1 VKLRH
6 AIFEPQGPG
15 PHPTILALHG
25 WGANAL
31 DLLALAPYLCG
42 GRLLVVCPQGTIEV
56 PIGPD
61 AIGYGWFPLR
71 LGGPP
76 DIPALLS
83 ARESVEDFLDESMKR
98 YPIDLKKLVALG
110 FSQGGA
116 LAYALGLNRPQRF
129 AAVAAIS
136 TWLPDELVDRGLLS
150 SAKNKPAILVQ
161 HGARDDLVDVNRAR
175 ESVEKLRELRLPIT
189 YREYDIGHEIS
200 AKSLGDLSVWLEEKV
215 LAPIAL

>member
-1 VKLRH
+1 VKLTH
-6 AIFEPQGPG
+6 AIFEPQGEG

-42 GRLLVVCPQGTIEV
+42 GRFLVVCPQGTIEV

-76 DIPALLS
+76 NIPALVS
-83 ARESVEDFLDESMKR
+83 ARETVEDFLDESMKR
-98 YPIDLKKLVALG
+98 YPIDPKKLVALG

-116 LAYALGLNRPQRF
+116 LAYALGLNPPERF
-129 AAVAAIS
+129 AAVVAIS
-136 TWLPDELVDRGLLS
+136 TWLPEELLDRNLLS
-150 SAKNKPAILVQ
+150 EAKDKPAILVQ
-161 HGARDDLVDVNRAR
+161 HGSRDDLVDINRAR

-200 AKSLGDLSVWLEEKV
+200 PRSLGDLSVWLEEKV
-215 LAPIAL
+215 LSPIAM

>member
-1 VKLRH
+1 MKLRH

-76 DIPALLS
+76 NIPALLS

-116 LAYALGLNRPQRF
+116 LAYTLGLNRPERF

-150 SAKNKPAILVQ
+150 NAENKPAILVQ

>member
-1 VKLRH
+1 MKLTH
-6 AIFEPQGPG
+6 AIFEPQGEG

-25 WGANAL
+25 WGANPL

-42 GRLLVVCPQGTIEV
+42 GRFLVVCAQGTIEV

-71 LGGPP
+71 LGDPP
-76 DIPALLS
+76 SIPAFLS

-98 YPIDLKKLVALG
+98 YPIDPKKLVALG

-116 LAYALGLNRPQRF
+116 LAYALGLNRPERF
-129 AAVAAIS
+129 AAVVAIS
-136 TWLPDELVDRGLLS
+136 TWLPEELLDRDLLS
-150 SAKNKPAILVQ
+150 EAKDKPAILVQ
-161 HGARDDLVDVNRAR
+161 HGSRDDLVDINRAR

-200 AKSLGDLSVWLEEKV
+200 PRSLGDLSVWLEEKV
-215 LAPIAL
+215 LSPIAM